1 MSSPIVSIAM
11 VVRNMERFLADSIES
26 ILAQT
31 FRDFEFVIVDFGS
44 TDRSSAIVE
53 QYRAKDS
60 RIRLH
65 SIGECSLPEAR
76 TASLQFARGQ
86 HIALM
91 DADDIAF
98 PQRLERQVAY
108 LESHPDVA
116 LLGSAIECMDE
127 HGKRQ
132 FTREFP
138 LSDADIRVGLQRGT
152 VLHQT
157 TVIFRRGVLDTVKG
171 YRRAF
176 PLSEDYDLWLRV
188 IEHFRVANLAEPLVR
203 YRLHSHQVSVRKLR
217 QEITCLVAARAAAQL
232 RARGSEDPL
241 WRVDEITPAVLA
253 QLGVSDATLNAALFA
268 GYSDWMNA
276 MLQAGNHDAALELI
290 RQMVQL
296 PRGGSADNAIVSNAC
311 LTAAQI
317 HLQRGAFL
325 AAQLWTIRAVAIR
338 PVVAARPFK
347 ALLQRTPPTLASTEA
362 ASPRA
367 N

>member
-1 MSSPIVSIAM
+1 M

-44 TDRSSAIVE
+44 TDRSPAIVAE
-53 QYRAKDS
+53 YQAKDS

-65 SIGECSLPEAR
+65 TIGECSLPEAR
-76 TASLQFARGQ
+76 TASLRFAQGRY
-86 HIALM
+86 IALM
-91 DADDIAF
+91 DADDVSF
-98 PQRLERQVAY
+98 PERVERQVAY
-108 LESHPDVA
+108 LEAHPEVA

-127 HGKRQ
+127 RGARQ

-138 LSDADIRVGLQRGT
+138 LTDADIRVALQRGT

-157 TVIFRRGVLDTVKG
+157 TVVFRREILENVKG
-171 YRRAF
+171 YRKAF

-203 YRLHSHQVSVRKLR
+203 YRIHPHQVSVRKLA
-217 QEITCLVAARAAAQL
+217 QEITCMVAARAAAQL
-232 RARGSEDPL
+232 RARGSQDPL
-241 WRVDEITPAVLA
+241 WHADEITSEVLA
-253 QLGVSDATLNAALFA
+253 HLGVSDGALNAALVA

-276 MLQAGNHDAALELI
+276 MLQAGNNDAALELI
-290 RQMVQL
+290 RQMRQL
-296 PRGGSADNAIVSNAC
+296 PRGSRADNAIVANAC

-317 HLQRGAFL
+317 QVQRGAFL
-325 AAQLWTIRAVAIR
+325 SAQAWTLRAIAIR
-338 PVVAARPFK
+338 PVIAARPFRT
-347 ALLQRTPPTLASTEA
+347 LLSRTPSALASSRVV
-362 ASPRA
+362 SPPS